1 MPGESSLSPIDTRSV
16 LDIEQAGGRADETG
30 MAQAGTSR
38 FRIGVDTGG
47 TFTDI
52 VAVDTGSGAMRVTKI
67 ASTPLNPA
75 VGLVRG
81 VAAIL
86 QKAGATAADVSS
98 LAHGTTVATNALLQG
113 EIASLGLIVTS
124 ERPKSLNRFCASA
137 V

>member
-1 MPGESSLSPIDTRSV
+1 
-16 LDIEQAGGRADETG
+16 
-30 MAQAGTSR
+30 
-38 FRIGVDTGG
+38 
-47 TFTDI
+47 
-52 VAVDTGSGAMRVTKI
+52 
-67 ASTPLNPA
+67 
-75 VGLVRG
+75 